1 MTTNSP
7 KVPTDLR
14 SNPLARCILV
24 SEHAIDRYIERVAP
38 KSGPLSRPDIVARV
52 LAMLP
57 DAVPMTDTKFY
68 SNGVIVTVVGSVVT
82 TVYRPTTRSQ
92 KSKVRKALSRFRQ
105 KTGLIPR
112 SRSC

>member
-1 MTTNSP
+1 MTTNNP

-24 SEHAIDRYIERVAP
+24 SEHAIDRYVERVAP
-38 KSGPLSRPDIVARV
+38 KFGPLSRPDIIARV
-52 LAMLP
+52 LALLP

-68 SNGVIVTVVGSVVT
+68 SNGIIVTVVGSVVT

-92 KSKVRKALSRFRQ
+92 KSKVRKALARFRQ
-105 KTGLIPR
+105 KMPGGSR